1 MFNPKSSDT
10 QLQKWGGIASFLL
23 AVAIVT
29 SGLIYLSGNLH
40 DTFGPMIYS
49 LADFLY
55 GPVWAISFV
64 TAVYALRERISE
76 AAPRRMNL
84 ALVASIAAACA
95 LVTVASMRSA
105 NRHYHLTHPDL
116 HLESSTT
123 VLIVWATQVAG
134 AIGAALHFQGWALVL
149 VGSAGWTTNRLPRTL
164 SVLYLLTGA
173 ISLLVLLLPQLEAN
187 ALAFMVILSIWQG
200 FLLIQHENKNTLRSE
215 IKSVQPE

>member
-29 SGLIYLSGNLH
+29 SGLIFLSGNLR
-40 DTFGPMIYS
+40 DAFGPFIYS
-49 LADFLY
+49 LADLFY
-55 GPVWAISFV
+55 GPVWAISLV
-64 TAVYALRERISE
+64 TAVLALRDRIGE
-76 AAPRRMNL
+76 VAPRRMNL
-84 ALVASIAAACA
+84 ALIASIAAGCA
-95 LVTVASMRSA
+95 FVAVAGMRSA

-134 AIGAALHFQGWALVL
+134 VIGAALHFQGWALVL
-149 VGSAGWTTNRLPRTL
+149 VGSVGWTTKRLPRIL

-173 ISLLVLLLPQLEAN
+173 MSLLVLLLPQMEAN
-187 ALAFMVILSIWQG
+187 ALAFIVILSIWQG
-200 FLLIQHENKNTLRSE
+200 LLLIKGRSGNTQVSE
-215 IKSVQPE
+215 IKSIQPE